1 MALLKTPKEKSLDIP
16 GFFSLLLNSITQAHI
31 FHLQTNSYAAHK
43 ALGEYYAAVEDLT
56 DKLIEAYQGS
66 HEIVKGYS
74 PAEYSDIKDPIVYFE
89 ALLKSVDSSSK
100 LFTESDMLNIVDEV
114 KTLIKQTIYKL
125 ENLK

>member
-1 MALLKTPKEKSLDIP
+1 MTLLKTTKEKSLGIP

-31 FHLQTNSYAAHK
+31 FHLQSNSYSQHK
-43 ALGEYYAAVEDLT
+43 ALGEYYSGVEDLT

-74 PAEYSDIKDPIVYFE
+74 PAEYSDIKDPVLYFSNLLSKVE
-89 ALLKSVDSSSK
+89 ASSK
-100 LFTESDMLNIVDEV
+100 LFTESDMLNIVDEI

>member
-1 MALLKTPKEKSLDIP
+1 MALLKTPKEKGLDIS

-31 FHLQTNSYAAHK
+31 FHLQSTSYSQHK
-43 ALGEYYAAVEDLT
+43 ALGEYYSTVEDLA
-56 DKLIEAYQGS
+56 DKLVEAYQGA

-74 PAEYSDIKDPIVYFE
+74 PAEYSDIKDPVVYFNNLLSKIE
-89 ALLKSVDSSSK
+89 ASSK
-100 LFTESDMLNIVDEV
+100 LFTESDMLNIVDEI